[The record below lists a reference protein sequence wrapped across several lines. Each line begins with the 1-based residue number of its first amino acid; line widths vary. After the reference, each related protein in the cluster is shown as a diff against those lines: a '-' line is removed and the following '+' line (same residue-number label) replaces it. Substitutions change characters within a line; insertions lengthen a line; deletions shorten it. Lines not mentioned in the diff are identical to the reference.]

1 MAFKLKS
8 GNTATFKQMGSSPA
22 KVEEKELT
30 EDEKAANL
38 AHAAREKWFVS
49 KEGEPNV
56 DLLHERGFK
65 WDADKGRWLDDKN
78 LQPSQWK
85 TRMYLSEES
94 QEKGQRHQPIT
105 TPETKGGKRVL
116 TEEEQYDI

>member
-30 EDEKAANL
+30 EDEKAANI

-49 KEGEPNV
+49 KEGKPNV
-56 DLLHERGFK
+56 DLLNERGFK
-65 WDADKGRWLDDKN
+65 WDADKGQWLDDKN
-78 LQPSQWK
+78 YPPSQWEN
-85 TRMYLSEES
+85 RMYRSEE
-94 QEKGQRHQPIT
+94 GQRHPRIT
-105 TPETKGGKRVL
+105 TPEAEGGKRLL